1 MPNIRS
7 AIFAGVACL
16 IALSLP
22 QRQAEAQLA
31 FTSGPLSWS
40 EFVRAV
46 ETSDQSKINFSCT
59 SLRNVMDASYDTGLK
74 DCAALASMMSGL
86 VEADCP
92 AQPVYTPQARHNLVV
107 NDPVL
112 VTFAGQKC
120 MYDNRR
126 RPLFVSTGVPI
137 VVPRGVKS
145 SSQSMTGSAMS
156 RERANPTVTAPVSKG
171 SATQAEPSPL
181 VKTKVDTVKVPVPS
195 KPDTIFQRDTV
206 TRYETRTQ
214 FFPVENKGR
223 SCWNHVS
230 FCTVSTALL
239 AGGAAYAGYM
249 CWKEWCREET
259 NILVENTNTTSSN
272 NMIRR
277 ERSVGLRFSLP
288 FRP

>member
-31 FTSGPLSWS
+31 FTSGPLSWP

-120 MYDNRR
+120 RYDNRS

-137 VVPRGVKS
+137 IVPASVKR
-145 SSQSMTGSAMS
+145 SQSMTGSAVRRTS
-156 RERANPTVTAPVSKG
+156 TPTTQLGISKG
-171 SATQAEPSPL
+171 EAVEPPAVL
-181 VKTKVDTVKVPVPS
+181 TDTKTDTLLR
-195 KPDTIFQRDTV
+195 TDTV
-206 TRYETRTQ
+206 TVFRRDTITLREPAPPPLIQY
-214 FFPVENKGR
+214 FPKERR